1 MGRHPFRT
9 SVPVVIQAPLLL
21 LELPRNGALQRLLI
35 RGPVVE
41 LPHVTMK
48 ACWRR
53 YSAEGRGEGRAAD
66 PDDWPPA
73 DEGSRCGLL
82 LGQAALLGGGNG
94 FTKELS
100 TTPACQTPAGTSSRR
115 RPPRLVPEL
124 RRAPG
129 KRCLVPGRG
138 VVALCRPAPPAGR
151 KAEAAPS
158 AVEPLQGQGQHVRS
172 PRRPPSRLSL
182 KLEEV
187 DVEGGVFILG
197 NGIDAAAS
205 AMPQRPDGR
214 CYGSCEWFARA
225 GDEAGNP
232 AMSSADWQD
241 VGWPATSSS
250 TPGGGVPDEAPKEAM
265 IAGMGRGILDNGP
278 WRGRGRDAGSIGC
291 LPELSARVLASHG
304 AGLRTISGHSPG
316 PDPVALYTLLQS
328 LRRYASMLR
337 WPEPQRSLKRRCVIA
352 SMVTTCDDAE
362 WNCVERTS
370 YPPMA
375 VEYASEVQRQ
385 FEEKVTLTM
394 VASTALEVMVV
405 QHSRVETCQLLG
417 HPEMGGE
424 QSHSLLLSSEH
435 CQGRASS
442 VAQLHINV

>member
-205 AMPQRPDGR
+205 AMFAACCSHQNYRLVLGTWGPSRSSRRRWRQSRRRRRRITPTRKQPQM
-214 CYGSCEWFARA
+214 ARRIERQA
-225 GDEAGNP
+225 RRRRNVNQWLIT
-232 AMSSADWQD
+232 ADWY
-241 VGWPATSSS
+241 ALS
-250 TPGGGVPDEAPKEAM
+250 T
-265 IAGMGRGILDNGP
+265 R
-278 WRGRGRDAGSIGC
+278 
-291 LPELSARVLASHG
+291 ARS
-304 AGLRTISGHSPG
+304 SGHSALMAAAM
-316 PDPVALYTLLQS
+316 DPAS
-328 LRRYASMLR
+328 GLRGLAM
-337 WPEPQRSLKRRCVIA
+337 
-352 SMVTTCDDAE
+352 
-362 WNCVERTS
+362 RTA
-370 YPPMA
+370 PL
-375 VEYASEVQRQ
+375 V
-385 FEEKVTLTM
+385 
-394 VASTALEVMVV
+394 
-405 QHSRVETCQLLG
+405 
-417 HPEMGGE
+417 
-424 QSHSLLLSSEH
+424 
-435 CQGRASS
+435 
-442 VAQLHINV
+442 